1 MAKERRQLLR
11 LGAMYLFVATL
22 LGIVLAAGAANPVL
36 WRATHVTTI
45 LVGLTL
51 IGQGLVWTELRL
63 SDRQRHAAFVMSRIS
78 AGSILI
84 LGMANAILNVPG
96 PATAPGVAPQGI
108 QVVLIIAVV
117 LTTVPT
123 AIGSTF
129 LVWRGLGG
137 D

>member
-1 MAKERRQLLR
+1 MATERRRLLR
-11 LGAMYLFVATL
+11 LGALLLFIATL
-22 LGIVLAAGAANPVL
+22 LGVILAAGAANPVL

-63 SDRQRHAAFVMSRIS
+63 SDRQRRAAFIMTRVG

-84 LGMANAILNVPG
+84 LGILTAILNIPG

-108 QVVLIIAVV
+108 QVVVLIAVL

-123 AIGSTF
+123 TIGSTF

>member
-1 MAKERRQLLR
+1 MATERRQLLR
-11 LGAMYLFVATL
+11 LGALFLFIATL
-22 LGIVLAAGAANPVL
+22 LGVILAAGAANPVL

-63 SDRQRHAAFVMSRIS
+63 SDRQRRAAFIMARVG

-84 LGMANAILNVPG
+84 LGILTAILNIPG

-108 QVVLIIAVV
+108 QIVVLIAVL